1 MVKTSQFLVDVL
13 WFSLIF
19 TQIHWTKLG
28 GAFLPASGCIVVIS
42 PLNPTNVLSL
52 PWLCPWNLMNT
63 TPTAPTTPHWSPSH
77 VYRWWPQATR
87 ICSSSHRWTTWG
99 QKRSNCWNTT
109 RPVGSVLWGW
119 SGDLRGISQMFYIIY
134 GHIRFIYVYVHYTY
148 IIGIPFE
155 CVVDM
160 QIQLIVFLLSQYTFN
175 WYLQTNPLD
184 WNFSMEDNVNS
195 IEQSFQ
201 WVYSLVHHPMRFF
214 YLLSLFHNFHF
225 YSSLLVQ
232 LQRKLDQWNLA
243 WSPCNSAQRKPKL
256 QAPRGTTFLLAR
268 LGIGK
273 EAPWSQAG
281 AGRRP
286 RPIRHRWHGLK
297 QVLGVNMGDLLRD
310 LQWFT
315 CS

>member
-63 TPTAPTTPHWSPSH
+63 PTAPTTPHWSPSH

-109 RPVGSVLWGW
+109 TPVGSAGVIWGFEGNLTDVLYNIWTYKIYIRVCALYIYNRYTLWMCSRYADTINMFFAQPIHVQLVLCGVGQHSAW
-119 SGDLRGISQMFYIIY
+119 MSLRALNWDQQESNDL
-134 GHIRFIYVYVHYTY
+134 V
-148 IIGIPFE
+148 E
-155 CVVDM
+155 C
-160 QIQLIVFLLSQYTFN
+160 
-175 WYLQTNPLD
+175 LD
-184 WNFSMEDNVNS
+184 CMESTQN
-195 IEQSFQ
+195 
-201 WVYSLVHHPMRFF
+201 
-214 YLLSLFHNFHF
+214 LLSLFHHFHF

-243 WSPCNSAQRKPKL
+243 WSPCNSAETKPKL
-256 QAPRGTTFLLAR
+256 QAAPTRHDISTC
-268 LGIGK
+268 
-273 EAPWSQAG
+273 APWHWKRSTLEP
-281 AGRRP
+281 GRGREEADSASMA
-286 RPIRHRWHGLK
+286 WFEASSGCQHGGFTMIYMFLK
-297 QVLGVNMGDLLRD
+297 
-310 LQWFT
+310 FT

>member
-1 MVKTSQFLVDVL
+1 MPMKPHEHHPNCTNNSPLIAIPCLSLMATGHEDLQF
-13 WFSLIF
+13 
-19 TQIHWTKLG
+19 
-28 GAFLPASGCIVVIS
+28 IS
-42 PLNPTNVLSL
+42 PLNNLGAEAQQLLKYHEACWFCLAGVIWGFEGNLTDVLYNIWTYKIYIRVCAL
-52 PWLCPWNLMNT
+52 YIYNRYTLWM
-63 TPTAPTTPHWSPSH
+63 
-77 VYRWWPQATR
+77 
-87 ICSSSHRWTTWG
+87 CSRYADTI
-99 QKRSNCWNTT
+99 N
-109 RPVGSVLWGW
+109 
-119 SGDLRGISQMFYIIY
+119 I
-134 GHIRFIYVYVHYTY
+134 
-148 IIGIPFE
+148 
-155 CVVDM
+155 
-160 QIQLIVFLLSQYTFN
+160 FLLSQYTFN